1 MFGALLVCVGELLLG
16 TYNDAEELGTTW
28 WYEIRARCV
37 LPCFVL
43 EINGPIMIYD
53 SLLLS

>member
-37 LPCFVL
+37 HSNSSQSISSELWEL
-43 EINGPIMIYD
+43 
-53 SLLLS
+53 

>member
-37 LPCFVL
+37 HVHAWKRAP
-43 EINGPIMIYD
+43 
-53 SLLLS
+53 S